1 MASVPRR
8 LCLGVLPALA
18 AAFLCSPPALAQRSA
33 LFEDAGKPEWK
44 EAELKLPPLP
54 SEPDLIPLYVSPSA
68 TARFFIDAKSLSL
81 ADDGVVRYTL
91 VVRGSGGAENISYEG
106 IRCETAERR
115 LYALGRPGGEW
126 VRSRNDAW
134 LRIEENA
141 FNRQHAVLAKEYFC
155 PPGMARPALAQ
166 IVDALRREAGLR

>member
-1 MASVPRR
+1 MPI
-8 LCLGVLPALA
+8 
-18 AAFLCSPPALAQRSA
+18 SPT
-33 LFEDAGKPEWK
+33 
-44 EAELKLPPLP
+44 
-54 SEPDLIPLYVSPSA
+54 SPSA

-115 LYALGRPGGEW
+115 LYAFGRPGGEW

-141 FNRQHAVLAKEYFC
+141 FNRQHAVLAKDYFC

-166 IVDALRREAGLR
+166 IVEALVGGTLLARPDWAPCCRPPSRPPPGRSTA